1 MTMATYG
8 HRVVSDDD
16 AYVNLVEKTNSM
28 TVQSGTP
35 GGTVVDFFPA
45 CMYHQHPSSVQLS
58 SNVVVHYST
67 THPGMVS
74 GSGLQATGFEDA
86 RARARDVN
94 YALRACQAQ

>member
-45 CMYHQHPSSVQLS
+45 CMYHHHLSSVQPS

-67 THPGMVS
+67 AHTDMVS
-74 GSGLQATGFEDA
+74 RSGFQATCFEDA
-86 RARARDVN
+86 RASARDVN
-94 YALRACQAQ
+94 YALRTCQAQ